1 MPEPVVSAAANRPA
15 APRVYYLHGFASSA
29 GSTKAGY
36 FAERLRIHGVPL
48 HCPDFNAPDFKTLTM
63 TRMLAQL
70 ESELC
75 GRTIL
80 PGLPGLPGGE
90 GTPATPGIEDG
101 PVTLVGSSLG
111 GTLAI
116 LAAAR
121 MPQIDRVVLLA
132 PAVMFAKPGHH
143 LLPAER
149 IEAWRRDGSMT
160 FFHYGYGEER
170 PLSVQFYEDSLH
182 YDSFAAQFAQPTLI
196 FQGRRD
202 ASVDCRTVEQFAS
215 GRPNVT
221 LTLLDDDHSLVDSLP
236 HIWRDVAPFLGFK

>member
-1 MPEPVVSAAANRPA
+1 VF
-15 APRVYYLHGFASSA
+15 YLHGFASSA
-29 GSTKAGY
+29 RSTKAGY

-48 HCPDFNAPDFKTLTM
+48 HCPDFNPPDFQTLTM

-70 ESELC
+70 ESELR
-75 GRTIL
+75 GVTTPSAARDI
-80 PGLPGLPGGE
+80 PAGDE
-90 GTPATPGIEDG
+90 GT
-101 PVTLVGSSLG
+101 VTVVGSSLG

-132 PAVMFAKPGHH
+132 PAVMFAKSGHH
-143 LLPAER
+143 LLPADR
-149 IEAWRRDGSMT
+149 IEAWRRAGSMA

-170 PLSVQFYEDSLH
+170 RLNVQFYEDSLR

-202 ASVDCRTVEQFAS
+202 ASVDWRTVERFAS

-221 LTLLDDDHSLVDSLP
+221 LSLLDDDHSLVASLP
-236 HIWRDVAPFLGFK
+236 QIWRDLEPLLGLR